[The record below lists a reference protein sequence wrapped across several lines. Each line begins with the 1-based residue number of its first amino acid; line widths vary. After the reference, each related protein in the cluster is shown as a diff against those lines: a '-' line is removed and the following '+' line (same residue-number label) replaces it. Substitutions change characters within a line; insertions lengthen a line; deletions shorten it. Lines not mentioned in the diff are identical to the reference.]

1 MGVNTYRCGITSK
14 PICFATQGDFCGLL
28 DFVKV
33 WNLLKMEIF
42 LIHGSQ
48 YIQPWHYISTNLFRN
63 SRRLL
68 RSIGFCQGL
77 EFTENGDIFD
87 TWESIHAAMALHLNQ
102 SVSQLKS
109 TFAVYWILSR
119 FGIY

>member
-1 MGVNTYRCGITSK
+1 MGVNTYSHGITSTNLFRNSRRLLRSIGFCQGLEFTK
-14 PICFATQGDFCGLL
+14 NGDIFDIWESIHTAMALHQPICFATQGDFCGLL

-42 LIHGSQ
+42 LIYGSQ
-48 YIQPWHYISTNLFRN
+48 YIQPWHYI
-63 SRRLL
+63 
-68 RSIGFCQGL
+68 
-77 EFTENGDIFD
+77 
-87 TWESIHAAMALHLNQ
+87 NQ
-102 SVSQLKS
+102 SVSQLKA